1 MDFIKTVLV
10 PEDVGLCER
19 VQKGLHSR
27 GYTQGRFVVDR
38 ERPDFSEHHVH
49 FFQKMVHDALK
60 DPRA

>member
-1 MDFIKTVLV
+1 MKYIKNTLV

-19 VQKGLHSR
+19 VQKGLRSR

-38 ERPDFSEHHVH
+38 QQPDFSEHHVH

-60 DPRA
+60 GNG